1 MSLCCSTGGDCSSQL
16 LSEANLTELTAR
28 FIPNIVE
35 RNNDDIEFKHL
46 TITQN
51 GFLVKWTFVAR
62 NIGDGDKCPTLFIV
76 KPPITIPVVNMD
88 CTNDLYPNVHQ
99 CTVEPQQV
107 IAGEHIGVCLPALS
121 DARLLL
127 SFIII
132 NGVPP
137 GESLMNSVLVE
148 GLPLIAV
155 EVGESF
161 TQLQMW
167 MFYNVCCTQS
177 QPTNQ
182 CLPHP
187 PW

>member
-16 LSEANLTELTAR
+16 LSEASLTKLTTR
-28 FIPNIVE
+28 FIPNITE
-35 RNNDDIEFKHL
+35 RDGDEIEFEHL
-46 TITQN
+46 SITQN

-62 NIGDGDKCPTLFIV
+62 NIGDGDDYPTLFIV
-76 KPPITIPVVNMD
+76 KQNQPINIPVVNMD

-99 CTVEPQQV
+99 CSVQPQSVE
-107 IAGEHIGVCLPALS
+107 AGDFIGVVLPALR

-137 GESLMNSVLVE
+137 GESLSRSDLVE

-155 EVGESF
+155 EVGESY

-177 QPTNQ
+177 QTTK
-182 CLPHP
+182 
-187 PW
+187 